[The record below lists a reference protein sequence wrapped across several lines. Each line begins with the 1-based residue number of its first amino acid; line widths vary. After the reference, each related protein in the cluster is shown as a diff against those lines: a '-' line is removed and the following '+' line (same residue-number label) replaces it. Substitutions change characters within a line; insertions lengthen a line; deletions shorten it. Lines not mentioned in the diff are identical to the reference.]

1 MSYPEKVPSS
11 SKPSITSFKFN
22 FAHTNKVKQSVQSEH
37 SSISERISAIT
48 DSDMFTVSG
57 YPILKNILM
66 LDPSKA
72 ELKKLSKALDRL
84 ADLVEVHSDLQSK
97 LSFIKT
103 IENDP
108 NWLAWTFGDFTQEV
122 EQDIESF
129 FKDLN

>member
-1 MSYPEKVPSS
+1 
-11 SKPSITSFKFN
+11 
-22 FAHTNKVKQSVQSEH
+22 
-37 SSISERISAIT
+37 
-48 DSDMFTVSG
+48 MFLVSG

-66 LDPSKA
+66 LDPSKV
-72 ELKKLSKALDRL
+72 ELKKLAKALDRL
-84 ADLVEVHSDLQSK
+84 ADLVEVNSDLESK

-108 NWLAWTFGDFTQEV
+108 NWLAWTFGDFSQEV